1 MKTKTSREKQKT
13 VFFNRELSWIEF
25 NARVLAEAK
34 RAENP
39 LLERLK
45 FLAIVSSNFDEF
57 FMVRVAELKRRL
69 KANPQ
74 QRDDS
79 LLSPGECLDAV
90 SRRVHELFTI
100 QHNTLHE
107 ELLPL
112 LAQKGLVYVK
122 PKDFTADE
130 KRFAERF
137 FCERIFPCL
146 ASLECS
152 EDGKLP
158 RIENM
163 RLYAAFLLESCA
175 DNGLAGGR
183 ADENRKPNKKR
194 LAVVQ
199 FPAELERIVPLP
211 AHTECAAPLATE
223 NKAERCAKN
232 PVKICAGTSRYR
244 FTLLDDI
251 ILAFGERLFGGRPI
265 RQSLVFKTVG
275 DAGAPVQEEREELF
289 IRALEK
295 NLAKRR
301 FSSPVRLT
309 CTAESPELTRIFAE
323 KMKLQ
328 ERDVYVSSSVI
339 DIASLGKLA
348 DTEGFARLRYSP
360 HVPRYTAE
368 LDPDKPLW
376 DVLKRQDI
384 LLHLPYESYDPLL
397 RFINDAADDPAVSDI
412 KMTLYRTSRT
422 SAVIKALERS
432 ARRGKRVTVF
442 VEVKAR
448 FDERR
453 NIRWVRRLQRSGAHV
468 KYKIGDLKVHAKMLL
483 VVRREGPKTVRYVH
497 TATGNYNEKTARQYS
512 DLSLFTADSATAN
525 DAEAFFNMIS
535 GRSEIRALKN
545 LYLSPVNL
553 KSQLLYLI
561 RRECRFSST
570 EKPGLI
576 IAKMNGLGD
585 PDIIKAL
592 YEASGAH
599 VRIMLNVRSV
609 CMLVPGVK
617 NLSEH
622 IEVVSIVDRFLEHSR
637 IFYFQNGGT
646 EELYLSS
653 ADWMSRNLD
662 RRVELMVP
670 VTRETQFRDIK
681 DTLELYFA
689 DNTRSHTLNA
699 DGTWTMKKPRAG
711 EKAVRA
717 QEQLFDKYG
726 MENTGGPL

>member
-1 MKTKTSREKQKT
+1 MKTKTSREKQKN

-34 RAENP
+34 RTENP

-69 KANPQ
+69 NANPQ
-74 QRDDS
+74 QRDES

-122 PKDFTADE
+122 SKDFTADE

-137 FCERIFPCL
+137 FCERVLPRL
-146 ASLECS
+146 APSECS
-152 EDGKLP
+152 ENGKLP

-163 RLYAAFLLESCA
+163 RLYAAFLLDRLA
-175 DNGLAGGR
+175 DNGLAG
-183 ADENRKPNKKR
+183 ALPEEKR
-194 LAVVQ
+194 IAVVPL
-199 FPAELERIVPLP
+199 PAKTERIVPLP
-211 AHTECAAPLATE
+211 AHDRTKSHAH
-223 NKAERCAKN
+223 NDAEK
-232 PVKICAGTSRYR
+232 KWAGTSRYR

-251 ILAFGERLFGGRPI
+251 VLAFGARLFEGSSV
-265 RQSLVFKTVG
+265 RQCLVFKTVG
-275 DAGAPVQEEREELF
+275 DAGAPVQEEREEFF
-289 IRALEK
+289 IPALEK

-301 FSSPVRLT
+301 FSSPVRLI
-309 CTAESPELTRIFAE
+309 CTAGSPALTHLLAE

-328 ERDVYVSSSVI
+328 ERDIYVSPSIIGV
-339 DIASLGKLA
+339 ASLNKLA
-348 DTEGFARLRYSP
+348 DMKSFAHLRYP
-360 HVPRYTAE
+360 AREPLYPAC
-368 LDPDKPLW
+368 LDPDEPLW

-384 LLHLPYESYDPLL
+384 LLHLPYESYDPVL
-397 RFINDAADDPAVSDI
+397 RFINDAADDPDVSDI
-412 KMTLYRTSRT
+412 KMTLYRTT
-422 SAVIKALERS
+422 GDSAVITALERAS
-432 ARRGKRVTVF
+432 RSGKRVTVF

-483 VVRREGPKTVRYVH
+483 VVRREGRKVVRYVH

-512 DLSLFTADSATAN
+512 DLSLFTSDPATAN

-553 KSQLLYLI
+553 KSHLLYLI
-561 RRECRFSST
+561 RRECRFSSA

-637 IFYFQNGGT
+637 IFYFQNGGA

-699 DGTWTMKKPRAG
+699 DGTWIVKKPRAG

-726 MENTGGPL
+726 RAVPRP

>member
-1 MKTKTSREKQKT
+1 MKTKTSREKQKS

-34 RAENP
+34 RTENP

-137 FCERIFPCL
+137 FCERVLPRL
-146 ASLECS
+146 APSECS
-152 EDGKLP
+152 ENGKLP
-158 RIENM
+158 RVENM
-163 RLYAAFLLESCA
+163 RLYAAFLLDRLA
-175 DNGLAGGR
+175 DNGLAG
-183 ADENRKPNKKR
+183 ALSEEKR
-194 LAVVQ
+194 IALVPL
-199 FPAELERIVPLP
+199 PAKTERIVPLP
-211 AHTECAAPLATE
+211 AHNNAEKNRAGAT
-223 NKAERCAKN
+223 
-232 PVKICAGTSRYR
+232 RYR

-251 ILAFGERLFGGRPI
+251 VLAFGARLFKDSSV
-265 RQSLVFKTVG
+265 RQSLVFKVVC
-275 DAGAPVQEEREELF
+275 DAGVPVQEERDEFF
-289 IRALEK
+289 ISALEK

-301 FSSPVRLT
+301 FSSPVRLI
-309 CTAESPELTRIFAE
+309 CTAGSPALTRILAE
-323 KMKLQ
+323 KMQLQ
-328 ERDVYVSSSVI
+328 DTDVYVSPSIIGV
-339 DIASLGKLA
+339 ASLNKLA
-348 DTEGFARLRYSP
+348 DGEGFAQLRYP
-360 HVPRYTAE
+360 AREPLYPAR
-368 LDPDKPLW
+368 LDPDEPLW

-384 LLHLPYESYDPLL
+384 LLHLPYESYDPVL
-397 RFINDAADDPAVSDI
+397 RFINDAADDPDVSDI
-412 KMTLYRTSRT
+412 KMTLYRTSGD
-422 SAVIKALERS
+422 SAVIKALERAS
-432 ARRGKRVTVF
+432 RSGKRVRVF

-448 FDERR
+448 FDEQR

-483 VVRREGPKTVRYVH
+483 VVRREGRKTVRYVH

-512 DLSLFTADSATAN
+512 DLSLFTADPETAN

-535 GRSEIRALKN
+535 GRSEIRALKT

-553 KSQLLYLI
+553 KSHLLYLI
-561 RRECRFSST
+561 RRECRFSSA

-585 PDIIKAL
+585 PDIINAL

-637 IFYFQNGGT
+637 IFYFQNGGA
-646 EELYLSS
+646 EDLYLSS

-670 VTRETQFRDIK
+670 ITRETQFRDIK

-699 DGTWTMKKPRAG
+699 DGTWTMETPHAG
-711 EKAVRA
+711 ERAVRA
-717 QEQLFDKYG
+717 QESLYRQYARR
-726 MENTGGPL
+726 

>member
-13 VFFNRELSWIEF
+13 IFFNRELSWIEF

-34 RAENP
+34 RTENP

-69 KANPQ
+69 NANPQ

-112 LAQKGLVYVK
+112 LEQKGLVYVK
-122 PKDFTADE
+122 PKDFTANE
-130 KRFAERF
+130 KRFAEHF
-137 FCERIFPCL
+137 FCERVLPRL
-146 ASLECS
+146 APSQCS
-152 EDGKLP
+152 ENGNLP

-163 RLYAAFLLESCA
+163 RLYAAFLLDRLA
-175 DNGLAGGR
+175 DNGLAG
-183 ADENRKPNKKR
+183 ALSEEKR
-194 LAVVQ
+194 IALVPL
-199 FPAELERIVPLP
+199 PAKTERIVPLP
-211 AHTECAAPLATE
+211 AHDCTKSRTHDG
-223 NKAERCAKN
+223 AEKN
-232 PVKICAGTSRYR
+232 RAGTSRYR

-251 ILAFGERLFGGRPI
+251 VLAFGARLFKDSSM
-265 RQSLVFKTVG
+265 RQCLVFKTVG
-275 DAGAPVQEEREELF
+275 DAGVPVQEERDEFF
-289 IRALEK
+289 IPALEK

-301 FSSPVRLT
+301 FSSPVRLI
-309 CTAESPELTRIFAE
+309 CTAGSPVLTHLLAR

-328 ERDVYVSSSVI
+328 ERDIYVSPTIIGV
-339 DIASLGKLA
+339 ASLNKLA
-348 DTEGFARLRYSP
+348 DMKSFAHLRYP
-360 HVPRYTAE
+360 AREPLYPAC
-368 LDPDKPLW
+368 LDPDEPLW

-384 LLHLPYESYDPLL
+384 LLHLPYESYDPVL
-397 RFINDAADDPAVSDI
+397 RFINDAADDPDVSDI
-412 KMTLYRTSRT
+412 KMTLYRTSGD
-422 SAVIKALERS
+422 SAVIKALERAS
-432 ARRGKRVTVF
+432 RSGKRVTVF

-483 VVRREGPKTVRYVH
+483 VVRREGRETVRYVH

-512 DLSLFTADSATAN
+512 DLSLFTSDPATAN
-525 DAEAFFNMIS
+525 DAEAFFYMIS

-561 RRECRFSST
+561 RRECRFSSA

-699 DGTWTMKKPRAG
+699 DGTWIVKKPQAG

-726 MENTGGPL
+726 RAAPRP

>member
-1 MKTKTSREKQKT
+1 MKTKTSHEKQKS

-34 RAENP
+34 RTENP

-137 FCERIFPCL
+137 FCERVLPRL
-146 ASLECS
+146 APSECS
-152 EDGKLP
+152 ENGKLP
-158 RIENM
+158 RVENM
-163 RLYAAFLLESCA
+163 RLYAAFLLDRLA
-175 DNGLAGGR
+175 DNGLAG
-183 ADENRKPNKKR
+183 ALSEEKR
-194 LAVVQ
+194 IALVPL
-199 FPAELERIVPLP
+199 PAKTERIVPLP
-211 AHTECAAPLATE
+211 AHGG
-223 NKAERCAKN
+223 AEKKRAETN
-232 PVKICAGTSRYR
+232 RYR

-251 ILAFGERLFGGRPI
+251 VLAFGARLFKDSSVRH
-265 RQSLVFKTVG
+265 SLVFKAVC
-275 DAGAPVQEEREELF
+275 DAGVPVQEERDEFF
-289 IRALEK
+289 IPALEK

-301 FSSPVRLT
+301 FSSPVRLI
-309 CTAESPELTRIFAE
+309 CTAGSPALTHILAE

-328 ERDVYVSSSVI
+328 AQDVYVSSSVI

-397 RFINDAADDPAVSDI
+397 RFINDAADDPDVSDI
-412 KMTLYRTSRT
+412 KMTLYRTSGD
-422 SAVIKALERS
+422 SAVIKALERAS
-432 ARRGKRVTVF
+432 RSGKRVRVF

-483 VVRREGPKTVRYVH
+483 VVRREGRKTVRYVH

-512 DLSLFTADSATAN
+512 DLSLFTSDPATAN

-553 KSQLLYLI
+553 KSQLLCLI
-561 RRECRFSST
+561 RRECRFSSA

-637 IFYFQNGGT
+637 IFYFQNGGA

-670 VTRETQFRDIK
+670 ITRETQFRDIR

-689 DNTRSHTLNA
+689 DNTRSHMLNA

-717 QEQLFDKYG
+717 QERLYEKYG
-726 MENTGGPL
+726 KDVIK

>member
-1 MKTKTSREKQKT
+1 MKTKTAREKQKS

-34 RAENP
+34 RTENP

-69 KANPQ
+69 NANPQ

-112 LAQKGLVYVK
+112 LAQKGLEYVK

-137 FCERIFPCL
+137 FCERVLPRL
-146 ASLECS
+146 APSECS
-152 EDGKLP
+152 ENGKLP
-158 RIENM
+158 HVENM
-163 RLYAAFLLESCA
+163 RLYAAFLLDRLA
-175 DNGLAGGR
+175 DNGPAG
-183 ADENRKPNKKR
+183 ALPEEKR
-194 LAVVQ
+194 IAVVPL
-199 FPAELERIVPLP
+199 PAKTERIVPLP
-211 AHTECAAPLATE
+211 AHDCTKSHVH
-223 NKAERCAKN
+223 NDAEKN
-232 PVKICAGTSRYR
+232 CYR

-251 ILAFGERLFGGRPI
+251 ILAFGARLFKDSSV
-265 RQSLVFKTVG
+265 RQSLVFMTVG
-275 DAGAPVQEEREELF
+275 DAGAPVQEERDEFF
-289 IRALEK
+289 IPALEK

-301 FSSPVRLT
+301 FSSPVRLI
-309 CTAESPELTRIFAE
+309 CTAGSPALTHLLAE

-328 ERDVYVSSSVI
+328 ERDIYVSPSIIGV
-339 DIASLGKLA
+339 ASLNKLA
-348 DTEGFARLRYSP
+348 DAEGFARLRYP
-360 HVPRYTAE
+360 AREPLYPAC
-368 LDPDKPLW
+368 LDPDEPLW

-384 LLHLPYESYDPLL
+384 LLHLPYESYDPVL
-397 RFINDAADDPAVSDI
+397 RFINDAADDPDVSDI
-412 KMTLYRTSRT
+412 KMTLYRTSGD
-422 SAVIKALERS
+422 SAVIKALERAS
-432 ARRGKRVTVF
+432 RSGKRVTVF

-483 VVRREGPKTVRYVH
+483 VVRREGRKVVRYVH

-512 DLSLFTADSATAN
+512 DLSLFTADPATAN

-535 GRSEIRALKN
+535 GRSEIRALKK

-553 KSQLLYLI
+553 KSHLLYLI
-561 RRECRFSST
+561 RRECRFSSA

-617 NLSEH
+617 NLSKH

-637 IFYFQNGGT
+637 IFYFQNGGA
-646 EELYLSS
+646 EEIYLSS

-717 QEQLFDKYG
+717 QESLYRQYARR
-726 MENTGGPL
+726 

>member
-1 MKTKTSREKQKT
+1 M
-13 VFFNRELSWIEF
+13 SWIEF

-69 KANPQ
+69 NANPQ
-74 QRDDS
+74 QRDES

-100 QHNTLHE
+100 QHNTLQQ

-112 LAQKGLVYVK
+112 LAQKGLEYVK

-130 KRFAERF
+130 KRFAEQF
-137 FCERIFPCL
+137 FCGRLLPRL
-146 ASLECS
+146 APSECS
-152 EDGKLP
+152 ENGKLP

-163 RLYAAFLLESCA
+163 RLYAAFLLKPLA
-175 DNGLAGGR
+175 DNGLAG
-183 ADENRKPNKKR
+183 ALPEEKR
-194 LAVVQ
+194 IAVVPL
-199 FPAELERIVPLP
+199 PAKTERIVPLP
-211 AHTECAAPLATE
+211 AHDRTKSHAHDDAG
-223 NKAERCAKN
+223 KN
-232 PVKICAGTSRYR
+232 RAGTNRYR

-251 ILAFGERLFGGRPI
+251 ILAFGARLFEGPSV
-265 RQSLVFKTVG
+265 RQCLVFKTVG
-275 DAGAPVQEEREELF
+275 DAGVPVQEEREEFF
-289 IRALEK
+289 IPALEK

-301 FSSPVRLT
+301 FSSPVRLI
-309 CTAESPELTRIFAE
+309 CTAGSPALTHLLAE

-328 ERDVYVSSSVI
+328 ERDIYVSSSVI

-348 DTEGFARLRYSP
+348 DAEGFARLRYSP

-412 KMTLYRTSRT
+412 KMTLYRTSGD
-422 SAVIKALERS
+422 SAVIKALERAS
-432 ARRGKRVTVF
+432 RSGKRVRVF

-483 VVRREGPKTVRYVH
+483 VVRREGRKVVRYVH
-497 TATGNYNEKTARQYS
+497 TATGNYNEKTTRQYS

-553 KSQLLYLI
+553 KSHLLYLI
-561 RRECRFSST
+561 RRECRFSSA

-576 IAKMNGLGD
+576 VAKMNGLGD
-585 PDIIKAL
+585 PDIINAL

-637 IFYFQNGGT
+637 IFYFQNGGA

-699 DGTWTMKKPRAG
+699 DGTWTMKKPQAG

-726 MENTGGPL
+726 RAAPRT

>member
-1 MKTKTSREKQKT
+1 MKTKTSREKQKN

-34 RAENP
+34 RTENP

-69 KANPQ
+69 NANPQ

-100 QHNTLHE
+100 QHNTLQQ

-137 FCERIFPCL
+137 FCERVLPRL

-163 RLYAAFLLESCA
+163 RLYAAFLLKPLA
-175 DNGLAGGR
+175 DKGLAG
-183 ADENRKPNKKR
+183 AVPEEKR
-194 LAVVQ
+194 IAVVPL
-199 FPAELERIVPLP
+199 PAKTERIVPLP
-211 AHTECAAPLATE
+211 AHDCTKSRAH
-223 NKAERCAKN
+223 NDAEKN
-232 PVKICAGTSRYR
+232 CYR

-251 ILAFGERLFGGRPI
+251 ILTFGARLFEDSSV
-265 RQSLVFKTVG
+265 RQSLIFKTVG
-275 DAGAPVQEEREELF
+275 DAGDPVQEERDEFF
-289 IRALEK
+289 IPALEK

-309 CTAESPELTRIFAE
+309 CTAGSPELTRIFAE

-348 DTEGFARLRYSP
+348 DAEGFAHLRYP
-360 HVPRYTAE
+360 AREPLYPAC
-368 LDPDKPLW
+368 LDPDEPLW

-384 LLHLPYESYDPLL
+384 LLHLPYESYDPVL
-397 RFINDAADDPAVSDI
+397 RFINDAADDPDVSDI
-412 KMTLYRTSRT
+412 KMTLYRTSGD
-422 SAVIKALERS
+422 SAVIKALERAS
-432 ARRGKRVTVF
+432 RSGKRITVF

-468 KYKIGDLKVHAKMLL
+468 KYKIDDLKVHAKMLL
-483 VVRREGPKTVRYVH
+483 VVRREGRKVVRYVH

-512 DLSLFTADSATAN
+512 DLSLFTSDPATAN

-553 KSQLLYLI
+553 KSHLLYLI
-561 RRECRFSST
+561 RRECRFSSA

-637 IFYFQNGGT
+637 IFYFQNGGA

-699 DGTWTMKKPRAG
+699 DGTWTVKKPRAG

-717 QEQLFDKYG
+717 QESLYEKYG
-726 MENTGGPL
+726 RAAPRT

>member
-1 MKTKTSREKQKT
+1 MKTKTSREKQKN

-34 RAENP
+34 RTENP

-69 KANPQ
+69 NANPQ

-137 FCERIFPCL
+137 FCERVLPRL
-146 ASLECS
+146 APSECS
-152 EDGKLP
+152 ENGKFP
-158 RIENM
+158 RVENM
-163 RLYAAFLLESCA
+163 RLYAAFLLKPLG
-175 DNGLAGGR
+175 DNGLAG
-183 ADENRKPNKKR
+183 ALPEEKR
-194 LAVVQ
+194 IAVVPL
-199 FPAELERIVPLP
+199 PAKTERIVPLP

-223 NKAERCAKN
+223 NKAESCAKN

-251 ILAFGERLFGGRPI
+251 VLAFGARLFKDSSV
-265 RQSLVFKTVG
+265 RQSLIFKTVG
-275 DAGAPVQEEREELF
+275 DAGAPVQEERDEFF
-289 IRALEK
+289 IPALEK

-301 FSSPVRLT
+301 FSSPVRLI
-309 CTAESPELTRIFAE
+309 CTAGSPALTHLLAR

-348 DTEGFARLRYSP
+348 DMKSFAHLRYP
-360 HVPRYTAE
+360 AREPLYPAC
-368 LDPDKPLW
+368 LDPDEPLW
-376 DVLKRQDI
+376 NVLKRQDI
-384 LLHLPYESYDPLL
+384 LLHLPYESYDPVL
-397 RFINDAADDPAVSDI
+397 RFINDAADDPDVSDI
-412 KMTLYRTSRT
+412 KMTLYRTSGD
-422 SAVIKALERS
+422 SAVIKALERAS
-432 ARRGKRVTVF
+432 RSGKRVTVF

-483 VVRREGPKTVRYVH
+483 VVRREGRKTVRYVH

-512 DLSLFTADSATAN
+512 DLSLFTSDPETAN
-525 DAEAFFNMIS
+525 DAETFFNMIS

-553 KSQLLYLI
+553 KSHLLYLI
-561 RRECRFSST
+561 RRECRFSSA

-585 PDIIKAL
+585 PDIINAL

-637 IFYFQNGGT
+637 IFYFQNGGA

-689 DNTRSHTLNA
+689 DNTRSHMLNA
-699 DGTWTMKKPRAG
+699 DGTWIVKKPQAG

-726 MENTGGPL
+726 RAAPRP

>member
-1 MKTKTSREKQKT
+1 MKTKTSREKQKS

-34 RAENP
+34 RTENP

-69 KANPQ
+69 NANPQ
-74 QRDDS
+74 QRDES

-100 QHNTLHE
+100 QHKTLHE

-122 PKDFTADE
+122 PKDFTANE
-130 KRFAERF
+130 KYFAERF
-137 FCERIFPCL
+137 FCERVFPRL
-146 ASLECS
+146 APSECS
-152 EDGKLP
+152 ESGKLP
-158 RIENM
+158 RVENM
-163 RLYAAFLLESCA
+163 RLYAAFLLDRLA
-175 DNGLAGGR
+175 DNGLAG
-183 ADENRKPNKKR
+183 ALSEEKR
-194 LAVVQ
+194 IALVPL
-199 FPAELERIVPLP
+199 PAKTERIVPLP
-211 AHTECAAPLATE
+211 AHDRTKSHAH
-223 NKAERCAKN
+223 NNAEKNRAGANRC
-232 PVKICAGTSRYR
+232 R
-244 FTLLDDI
+244 FALLDDI
-251 ILAFGERLFGGRPI
+251 VLAFGARLFKDSSV
-265 RQSLVFKTVG
+265 RQSLVFKVVC
-275 DAGAPVQEEREELF
+275 DAGVPVQEEREELF
-289 IRALEK
+289 ICALEK

-301 FSSPVRLT
+301 FSSPVRLI
-309 CTAESPELTRIFAE
+309 CTAGSPALTRILAE
-323 KMKLQ
+323 KMQLQ
-328 ERDVYVSSSVI
+328 DTDVYVSPSIIGV
-339 DIASLGKLA
+339 ASLNKLA
-348 DTEGFARLRYSP
+348 DGEGFAQLRYP
-360 HVPRYTAE
+360 AREPLYPVR
-368 LDPDKPLW
+368 LDPDEPLW
-376 DVLKRQDI
+376 DVLKRQDL
-384 LLHLPYESYDPLL
+384 LLHLPYESYDPVL
-397 RFINDAADDPAVSDI
+397 RFINDAADDPDVSDI
-412 KMTLYRTSRT
+412 KMTLYRTSGD
-422 SAVIKALERS
+422 SAVIKALERAS
-432 ARRGKRVTVF
+432 RSGKRVAVF

-483 VVRREGPKTVRYVH
+483 VVRREGRKTVRYVH

-512 DLSLFTADSATAN
+512 DLSLFTADPETAN

-535 GRSEIRALKN
+535 GYSEIRALKT

-553 KSQLLYLI
+553 KSHLLYLI
-561 RRECRFSST
+561 RRECRFSSA

-585 PDIIKAL
+585 PDIINAL

-637 IFYFQNGGT
+637 IFYFQNGGA

-670 VTRETQFRDIK
+670 ITRETQFRDIK

-689 DNTRSHTLNA
+689 DNIRSHTLNS
-699 DGTWTMKKPRAG
+699 DGTWTMKKPRSG

-717 QEQLFDKYG
+717 QESLYRQYARR
-726 MENTGGPL
+726 

>member
-1 MKTKTSREKQKT
+1 LKTKTSREKQKS

-34 RAENP
+34 RTENP

-100 QHNTLHE
+100 QHNTLYE

-137 FCERIFPCL
+137 FCERVLPRL
-146 ASLECS
+146 APSECS
-152 EDGKLP
+152 ENGKLP

-163 RLYAAFLLESCA
+163 RLYAAFLLKPLA
-175 DNGLAGGR
+175 DNGLAG
-183 ADENRKPNKKR
+183 ALPEEKR
-194 LAVVQ
+194 IAVVPL
-199 FPAELERIVPLP
+199 PAKTERIVPLP
-211 AHTECAAPLATE
+211 AHDRTKSHAH
-223 NKAERCAKN
+223 NNAEKNRAGANRC
-232 PVKICAGTSRYR
+232 R
-244 FTLLDDI
+244 FALLDDI
-251 ILAFGERLFGGRPI
+251 VLAFGARLFKDSSV
-265 RQSLVFKTVG
+265 RQSLVFKVVC
-275 DAGAPVQEEREELF
+275 DAGVPVQEERDEFF
-289 IRALEK
+289 ISALEK

-301 FSSPVRLT
+301 FASPVRLI
-309 CTAESPELTRIFAE
+309 CTAGSPALTRILAE
-323 KMKLQ
+323 KMQLQ
-328 ERDVYVSSSVI
+328 DTDVYVSPSIIGV
-339 DIASLGKLA
+339 ASLNKLA
-348 DTEGFARLRYSP
+348 DGEGFARLRYP
-360 HVPRYTAE
+360 AREPLYPVR
-368 LDPDKPLW
+368 LDPDEPLW

-384 LLHLPYESYDPLL
+384 LLHLPYESYDPVL
-397 RFINDAADDPAVSDI
+397 RFINDAADDPDVSDI
-412 KMTLYRTSRT
+412 KMTLYRTSGD
-422 SAVIKALERS
+422 SAVIKALERAACS
-432 ARRGKRVTVF
+432 GKRVRVF

-483 VVRREGPKTVRYVH
+483 VVRREGRKNVRYVH

-512 DLSLFTADSATAN
+512 DLSLFTSDPETAN
-525 DAEAFFNMIS
+525 DAEAFFNMLS

-553 KSQLLYLI
+553 KSRLLYLI
-561 RRECRFSST
+561 RRECRFSSA

-592 YEASGAH
+592 YKASGAH
-599 VRIMLNVRSV
+599 VRIMLNIRSV

-637 IFYFQNGGT
+637 IFYFQNGGA

-699 DGTWTMKKPRAG
+699 DGTWTMKKPRPK

-717 QEQLFDKYG
+717 QESLYEKYG
-726 MENTGGPL
+726 KDVIK

>member
-1 MKTKTSREKQKT
+1 MKTKTSREKQKN

-34 RAENP
+34 RTENP

-69 KANPQ
+69 NANPQ

-112 LAQKGLVYVK
+112 LAQKGLEYVK

-137 FCERIFPCL
+137 FCERVLPRL
-146 ASLECS
+146 APSECS
-152 EDGKLP
+152 ENGKLP
-158 RIENM
+158 RVENM
-163 RLYAAFLLESCA
+163 RLYAAFLLKPLG
-175 DNGLAGGR
+175 DNELAG
-183 ADENRKPNKKR
+183 ALPEEKR
-194 LAVVQ
+194 IAVVPL
-199 FPAELERIVPLP
+199 PAKTERIVPLP
-211 AHTECAAPLATE
+211 AHDCTKSHVH
-223 NKAERCAKN
+223 NDAEKN
-232 PVKICAGTSRYR
+232 RAGTSRYR

-251 ILAFGERLFGGRPI
+251 ILAFGARLFKDSSV
-265 RQSLVFKTVG
+265 RQSLIFKTVG
-275 DAGAPVQEEREELF
+275 DAGAPVQEERDEFF
-289 IRALEK
+289 IPTLEK

-309 CTAESPELTRIFAE
+309 CTAGSPALTHILAE

-328 ERDVYVSSSVI
+328 ERDIYVSPSIIGV
-339 DIASLGKLA
+339 ASLNKLA
-348 DTEGFARLRYSP
+348 DMKSFAHLRYP
-360 HVPRYTAE
+360 AREPLYPVR
-368 LDPDKPLW
+368 LDPDEPLW

-384 LLHLPYESYDPLL
+384 LLHLPYESYDPVL
-397 RFINDAADDPAVSDI
+397 RFINDAADDPDVSDI
-412 KMTLYRTSRT
+412 KMTLYRTSGD
-422 SAVIKALERS
+422 SAVIKALERAS
-432 ARRGKRVTVF
+432 RSGKRVRVF

-512 DLSLFTADSATAN
+512 DLSLFTSDPETAN

-535 GRSEIRALKN
+535 GYSEIRALKN

-553 KSQLLYLI
+553 KSHLLYLI
-561 RRECRFSST
+561 RRECRFSSA

-637 IFYFQNGGT
+637 IFYFQNGGA

-689 DNTRSHTLNA
+689 DNTRSHMLNA

-717 QEQLFDKYG
+717 QESLYEKYG
-726 MENTGGPL
+726 RAAPRT

>member
-1 MKTKTSREKQKT
+1 
-13 VFFNRELSWIEF
+13 
-25 NARVLAEAK
+25 
-34 RAENP
+34 
-39 LLERLK
+39 
-45 FLAIVSSNFDEF
+45 
-57 FMVRVAELKRRL
+57 MVRVAELKRRL
-69 KANPQ
+69 NANPQ
-74 QRDDS
+74 QRDES

-100 QHNTLHE
+100 QHKTLHE

-137 FCERIFPCL
+137 FCERVFPRL
-146 ASLECS
+146 APSECS
-152 EDGKLP
+152 ENGKFP

-175 DNGLAGGR
+175 DNGLAG
-183 ADENRKPNKKR
+183 ALPEEKR
-194 LAVVQ
+194 IAVVPL
-199 FPAELERIVPLP
+199 PAKTERIVPLP
-211 AHTECAAPLATE
+211 AHDD
-223 NKAERCAKN
+223 AEKN
-232 PVKICAGTSRYR
+232 CYR

-251 ILAFGERLFGGRPI
+251 ILAFGARLFEDSSV

-275 DAGAPVQEEREELF
+275 DAGVPVQEEREELF
-289 IRALEK
+289 ICALEK

-301 FSSPVRLT
+301 FSSPVRLI
-309 CTAESPELTRIFAE
+309 CTAGSPALTHLLAE

-328 ERDVYVSSSVI
+328 ERDIYVSPSIIGV
-339 DIASLGKLA
+339 ASLNKLA
-348 DTEGFARLRYSP
+348 DTEGFAQLRYP
-360 HVPRYTAE
+360 AREPLYPAG
-368 LDPDKPLW
+368 LDPDEPLW

-384 LLHLPYESYDPLL
+384 LLHLPYESYDPVL
-397 RFINDAADDPAVSDI
+397 RFINDAADDPDVSDI
-412 KMTLYRTSRT
+412 KMTLYRTSGD
-422 SAVIKALERS
+422 SAVITALERAS
-432 ARRGKRVTVF
+432 RNGKRVRVF

-483 VVRREGPKTVRYVH
+483 VVRREGRKTVRYVH

-512 DLSLFTADSATAN
+512 DLSLFTSDPERAN

-553 KSQLLYLI
+553 KSHLLYLI
-561 RRECRFSST
+561 RRECRFSSA

-585 PDIIKAL
+585 PDIINAL

-637 IFYFQNGGT
+637 IFYFQNGGA
-646 EELYLSS
+646 EELYVSS

-670 VTRETQFRDIK
+670 ITRETQFRDIK

-699 DGTWTMKKPRAG
+699 DGMWTMKKPRAG

-717 QEQLFDKYG
+717 QESLYRQYARR
-726 MENTGGPL
+726 

>member
-1 MKTKTSREKQKT
+1 MKTKTSREKQKN

-34 RAENP
+34 RTENP

-69 KANPQ
+69 NANPQ

-100 QHNTLHE
+100 QHNTLQQ

-137 FCERIFPCL
+137 FCERVLPRL

-163 RLYAAFLLESCA
+163 RLYAAFLLKPLA
-175 DNGLAGGR
+175 DKGLAG
-183 ADENRKPNKKR
+183 AVPEEKR
-194 LAVVQ
+194 IAVVPL
-199 FPAELERIVPLP
+199 PAKTERIVPLP
-211 AHTECAAPLATE
+211 AHDCTKSRAH
-223 NKAERCAKN
+223 NDAEKN
-232 PVKICAGTSRYR
+232 CYR

-251 ILAFGERLFGGRPI
+251 ILAFGARLFKDSSV
-265 RQSLVFKTVG
+265 RQCLIFKTVG
-275 DAGAPVQEEREELF
+275 DAGAPVQEERDEFF
-289 IRALEK
+289 IPALEK

-309 CTAESPELTRIFAE
+309 CTAGSPALTHLLAR

-328 ERDVYVSSSVI
+328 ERDVYVSPTIIGV
-339 DIASLGKLA
+339 ASLNKLA
-348 DTEGFARLRYSP
+348 DMKSFAHLRYP
-360 HVPRYTAE
+360 AREPLYPAC
-368 LDPDKPLW
+368 LDPDEPLW

-384 LLHLPYESYDPLL
+384 LLHLPYESYDPVL
-397 RFINDAADDPAVSDI
+397 RFINDAADDPDVSDI
-412 KMTLYRTSRT
+412 KMTLYRTSGD
-422 SAVIKALERS
+422 SAVIKALERAS
-432 ARRGKRVTVF
+432 RSGKRITVF

-483 VVRREGPKTVRYVH
+483 VVRREGRKVVRYVH

-512 DLSLFTADSATAN
+512 DLSLFTSDPATAN

-553 KSQLLYLI
+553 KSHLLYLI
-561 RRECRFSST
+561 RRECRFSSA

-637 IFYFQNGGT
+637 IFYFQNGGA

-699 DGTWTMKKPRAG
+699 DGTWTVKKPRAG

-717 QEQLFDKYG
+717 QESLYEKYG
-726 MENTGGPL
+726 RAAPRT

>member
-34 RAENP
+34 RTENP

-112 LAQKGLVYVK
+112 LAQNGLVYVK

-137 FCERIFPCL
+137 FCERVLPRL
-146 ASLECS
+146 APSECS
-152 EDGKLP
+152 ENGKLP
-158 RIENM
+158 RVENM
-163 RLYAAFLLESCA
+163 RLYAAFLLDRLA
-175 DNGLAGGR
+175 DKGLAG
-183 ADENRKPNKKR
+183 ALSEEKR
-194 LAVVQ
+194 IALVPL
-199 FPAELERIVPLP
+199 PAKTERIVPLP
-211 AHTECAAPLATE
+211 AHD
-223 NKAERCAKN
+223 RAKN
-232 PVKICAGTSRYR
+232 RARDGAGKNRAGTNRYR

-251 ILAFGERLFGGRPI
+251 VLAFGARLFKDSSV
-265 RQSLVFKTVG
+265 RQSLIFKTVG
-275 DAGAPVQEEREELF
+275 DAGAPVQEERDEFF
-289 IRALEK
+289 ILALEK

-301 FSSPVRLT
+301 FSSPVRLI
-309 CTAESPELTRIFAE
+309 CTAGSPALTHLLAE

-328 ERDVYVSSSVI
+328 ERDIYVSPSIIGV
-339 DIASLGKLA
+339 ASLNKLA
-348 DTEGFARLRYSP
+348 DAEGFARLRYP
-360 HVPRYTAE
+360 AREPLYPVR
-368 LDPDKPLW
+368 LDPDEPLW

-384 LLHLPYESYDPLL
+384 LLHLPYESYDPVL
-397 RFINDAADDPAVSDI
+397 RFINDAADDPDVSDI
-412 KMTLYRTSRT
+412 KMTLYRTSGD
-422 SAVIKALERS
+422 SAVIKALVRASRS
-432 ARRGKRVTVF
+432 GKRVTVF

-483 VVRREGPKTVRYVH
+483 VVRREGRKVVRYVH

-512 DLSLFTADSATAN
+512 DLSLFTSDPATAN

-553 KSQLLYLI
+553 KSHLLYLI
-561 RRECRFSST
+561 RRECRFSSA

-585 PDIIKAL
+585 PDIINAL

-637 IFYFQNGGT
+637 IFYFQNGGA

-681 DTLELYFA
+681 DMLELYFA
-689 DNTRSHTLNA
+689 DNTRSHMLNA

-717 QEQLFDKYG
+717 QESLYEKYG
-726 MENTGGPL
+726 RAAPRT

>member
-34 RAENP
+34 RTENP

-69 KANPQ
+69 NANPQ

-100 QHNTLHE
+100 QYNTLHE

-112 LAQKGLVYVK
+112 LAQKGLEYVK

-137 FCERIFPCL
+137 FCERVLPRL
-146 ASLECS
+146 APSECS
-152 EDGKLP
+152 ENGKLP
-158 RIENM
+158 RVENM
-163 RLYAAFLLESCA
+163 RLYAAFLLKPLG
-175 DNGLAGGR
+175 DNELAG
-183 ADENRKPNKKR
+183 ALPEEKR
-194 LAVVQ
+194 IAVVPL
-199 FPAELERIVPLP
+199 PAKTERIVPLP
-211 AHTECAAPLATE
+211 AHDCTKSHVH
-223 NKAERCAKN
+223 NDAEKN
-232 PVKICAGTSRYR
+232 RAGTSRYR
-244 FTLLDDI
+244 FTRLDDI
-251 ILAFGERLFGGRPI
+251 VLAFGARLFKDSSV
-265 RQSLVFKTVG
+265 RQSLIFKTVG
-275 DAGAPVQEEREELF
+275 DAGAPVQEERDEFF
-289 IRALEK
+289 IPALEK

-309 CTAESPELTRIFAE
+309 CTAGSPALTHILAE

-328 ERDVYVSSSVI
+328 ERDIYVSPSIIGV
-339 DIASLGKLA
+339 ASLNKLA
-348 DTEGFARLRYSP
+348 DMKSFAHLRYP
-360 HVPRYTAE
+360 AREPLYPVR
-368 LDPDKPLW
+368 LDPDEPLW

-384 LLHLPYESYDPLL
+384 LLHLPYESYDPVL
-397 RFINDAADDPAVSDI
+397 RFINDAADDPDVSDI
-412 KMTLYRTSRT
+412 KMTLYRTSGD
-422 SAVIKALERS
+422 SAVIKALERAS
-432 ARRGKRVTVF
+432 RSGKRVTVF

-453 NIRWVRRLQRSGAHV
+453 NIRWVRCLQRSGAHV

-512 DLSLFTADSATAN
+512 DLSLFTSDPETAN

-535 GRSEIRALKN
+535 GYSEIRALKN

-553 KSQLLYLI
+553 KSHLLYLI
-561 RRECRFSST
+561 RRECRFSSA

-585 PDIIKAL
+585 PDIINAL

-681 DTLELYFA
+681 NTLELYFA

-711 EKAVRA
+711 EKASRA

>member
-34 RAENP
+34 RTENP

-69 KANPQ
+69 NANPQ

-100 QHNTLHE
+100 QHNTLHD

-112 LAQKGLVYVK
+112 LEQKGLVYVK

-130 KRFAERF
+130 KRFAEHF
-137 FCERIFPCL
+137 FCERVLPRL
-146 ASLECS
+146 APSECS
-152 EDGKLP
+152 ENGKLP
-158 RIENM
+158 RVENM
-163 RLYAAFLLESCA
+163 RLYAAFFLDRLA
-175 DNGLAGGR
+175 DNGLAR
-183 ADENRKPNKKR
+183 ALSKEKR
-194 LAVVQ
+194 IALVPL
-199 FPAELERIVPLP
+199 PAKTERIVPLP
-211 AHTECAAPLATE
+211 AHDCTKSHAHDGAG
-223 NKAERCAKN
+223 KN
-232 PVKICAGTSRYR
+232 RAGTNLYR

-251 ILAFGERLFGGRPI
+251 VLAFGARLFKDSSV
-265 RQSLVFKTVG
+265 RQSLIFKTVG
-275 DAGAPVQEEREELF
+275 DAGAPVQEEHDEFF
-289 IRALEK
+289 IPALEK

-301 FSSPVRLT
+301 FASPVRLI
-309 CTAESPELTRIFAE
+309 CTAGSPALTHILAE

-328 ERDVYVSSSVI
+328 ERDIYVSPSIIGV
-339 DIASLGKLA
+339 ASLNKLA
-348 DTEGFARLRYSP
+348 DAEGFARLRYP
-360 HVPRYTAE
+360 AREPLYPAC
-368 LDPDKPLW
+368 LDPDDPLW

-384 LLHLPYESYDPLL
+384 LLHLPYESYDPVL
-397 RFINDAADDPAVSDI
+397 RFINDAADDPDVSDI
-412 KMTLYRTSRT
+412 KMTLYRTSGD
-422 SAVIKALERS
+422 SAVIQALERAS
-432 ARRGKRVTVF
+432 RSGKRVTVF

-453 NIRWVRRLQRSGAHV
+453 NIRWVRRLQRRGAHV

-483 VVRREGPKTVRYVH
+483 VVRREGRKVVRYVH

-512 DLSLFTADSATAN
+512 DLSLFTSDPATAN

-553 KSQLLYLI
+553 KSHLLYLI
-561 RRECRFSST
+561 RRECRFSSA

-617 NLSEH
+617 NLSEY

-637 IFYFQNGGT
+637 IFYFQNGGA
-646 EELYLSS
+646 EEIYLSS

-699 DGTWTMKKPRAG
+699 DGTWTMKKPQAG

-717 QEQLFDKYG
+717 QESLYEKYG
-726 MENTGGPL
+726 KGNFYEK